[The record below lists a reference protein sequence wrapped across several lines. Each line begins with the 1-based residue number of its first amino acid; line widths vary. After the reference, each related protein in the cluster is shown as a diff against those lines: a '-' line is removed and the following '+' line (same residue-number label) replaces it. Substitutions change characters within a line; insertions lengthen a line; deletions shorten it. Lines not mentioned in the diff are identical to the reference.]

1 MISDRV
7 MGGISQGTMRRE
19 AVDGRPALRIEG
31 DVSLENNGGF
41 LQIALDLARGG
52 RTVDAGGWIWIET
65 DALGNGKRV
74 SLRRGPSF
82 CAEGSGIGRDPC
94 PTIDT
99 DPK

>member
-1 MISDRV
+1 

-65 DALGNGKRV
+65 DALGPEVRHLRV
-74 SLRRGPSF
+74 
-82 CAEGSGIGRDPC
+82 GICLPLGGRSD
-94 PTIDT
+94 IFQ
-99 DPK
+99 